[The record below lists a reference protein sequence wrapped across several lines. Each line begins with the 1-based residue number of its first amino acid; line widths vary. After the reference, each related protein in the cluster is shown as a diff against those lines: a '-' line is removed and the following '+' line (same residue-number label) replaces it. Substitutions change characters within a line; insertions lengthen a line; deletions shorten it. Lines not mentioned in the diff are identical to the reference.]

1 MWYYVVYICRIYLP
15 LDPKPL
21 DPQRGQIAFAF
32 DKCDAFIGAAVRGIY
47 AACCALGKL
56 CSLHF
61 MFRQRKSKYVNT
73 LPHTHT
79 RWGLHPSLG
88 QTSGT
93 AAVCVCVR
101 HQGQFIVY
109 LKLWTCE
116 TTSCKRWARGGECWA
131 GVTPRCLVNSTNST
145 QMRKCDKIYAKV
157 ININVVL
164 SRK

>member
-1 MWYYVVYICRIYLP
+1 MWYIFAVYICP
-15 LDPKPL
+15 LTPSHLTCSGAKL
-21 DPQRGQIAFAF
+21 LSLLTSATLLLGQQCVEFMQL
-32 DKCDAFIGAAVRGIY
+32 AVRLANYVHFIS
-47 AACCALGKL
+47 CSGKEKANML
-56 CSLHF
+56 THS
-61 MFRQRKSKYVNT
+61 
-73 LPHTHT
+73 HTHT
-79 RWGLHPSLG
+79 HWGLHPSLG

-116 TTSCKRWARGGECWA
+116 TTSCKRWARGGEWWA